1 MYFNSF
7 VFVGAFLLLL
17 LIYWNCPDKY
27 SKYILIL
34 TNIFFVSSFGIRCLI
49 YALLISLISYFGA
62 YGIDKSNII
71 SKKKIWLGLTIIM
84 MAILLGFLKYNSLFS
99 DNLNLVIPIGMSFY
113 IFRCISY
120 LVDLYKKKTTV
131 SSFADHV
138 CYVLFFPSFSSGP
151 IDRYDDLHPQL
162 IQRKMF
168 DYEKA
173 SQGLWLFIWG
183 LFKKIVVAGHLNFYT
198 SWIYGSVER
207 YKGFTLL
214 FVSLLYTMQIYCDF
228 SGYSDMAIGLA
239 KLLGIDLKA
248 NFKSP
253 YISGSIGEFWK
264 RWHISLSTWL
274 RDYIYIPLGGNR
286 KGKIRQNVNLIITFL
301 VSGIWHGA
309 SLNFIIWGLA
319 HGIAQVFEKSVEK
332 RETDNNLI
340 RIIKWVFTFAFINF
354 TWVIFRLSTLHEIVY
369 FFTHFLNGISNP
381 IQYVMETQQLLH
393 IDAMTFIRLVAIIG
407 TMFIYDYFDN
417 KNAVSEGIIKKS
429 ETFRIISMGILLFA
443 IFLLCPIEPA
453 TEYIY
458 FDF

>member
-17 LIYWNCPDKY
+17 LIYWNCPSKY
-27 SKYILIL
+27 SKYILIFS
-34 TNIFFVSSFGIRCLI
+34 NILFASSFGIRCLI
-49 YALLISLISYFGA
+49 YALMISLISYLGA
-62 YGIDKSNII
+62 KGIVKSEIV
-71 SKKKIWLGLTIIM
+71 SKKKIRLGATIIIM
-84 MAILLGFLKYNSLFS
+84 VVLLGFVKYNSLFS

-120 LVDLYKKKTTV
+120 LVDLYKKKITV
-131 SSFADHV
+131 SSFADHI
-138 CYVLFFPSFSSGP
+138 CYILFFPSFSSGP
-151 IDRYDDLHPQL
+151 IDRYGDLHPQL
-162 IQRKMF
+162 IRRQAF

-173 SQGLWLFIWG
+173 SKGLWLFIWG
-183 LFKKIVVAGHLNFYT
+183 LFKKIIVSGHLNFYT

-228 SGYSDMAIGLA
+228 SGYSDMAIGAA
-239 KLLGIDLKA
+239 KLLGIDLNE

-253 YISGSIGEFWK
+253 YISGSVGEFWK
-264 RWHISLSTWL
+264 RWHVSLSTWL
-274 RDYIYIPLGGNR
+274 RDYVYIPLGGNR

-301 VSGIWHGA
+301 VSGMWHGA
-309 SLNFIIWGLA
+309 TLNFIIWGLA
-319 HGIAQVFEKSVEK
+319 HGIVQVIEKRAAK

-340 RIIKWVFTFAFINF
+340 EIVKWVFTFGFINF
-354 TWVIFRLSTLHEIVY
+354 SWVIFRLPTLREIVY
-369 FFTHFLNGISNP
+369 FFTHFLNGINNP

-393 IDAMTFIRLVAIIG
+393 IDAMTFIRLVIIIG
-407 TMFIYDYFDN
+407 AIFIYDYFDN
-417 KNAVSEGIIKKS
+417 KNAISERIIKKS
-429 ETFRIISMGILLFA
+429 GTFRIISMGLLLFT
-443 IFLLCPIEPA
+443 IFLLCPIEAA